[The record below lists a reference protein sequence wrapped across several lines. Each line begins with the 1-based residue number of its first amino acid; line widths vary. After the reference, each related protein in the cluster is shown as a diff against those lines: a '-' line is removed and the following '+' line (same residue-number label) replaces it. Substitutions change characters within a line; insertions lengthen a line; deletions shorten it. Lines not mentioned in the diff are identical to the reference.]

1 MSKPQIAFLGLGLM
15 GLGMARRLLGAGYP
29 VTVFNRSREKAAA
42 LADEGAKLAE
52 SPGDAAK
59 GASFVVSMVADD
71 NASRSMWLSERGAL
85 ATVAKGTV
93 LIEASTLTVEWVREL
108 ATAAMA
114 KGCELLDAP
123 VTGSK
128 SHAAA
133 GELNF
138 LVGGS
143 VEALEKARP
152 VLAVM
157 SRNVI
162 HIGPTGSGALLKLI
176 NNFLCA
182 VQVASVAEAL
192 TLIERSGLDR
202 DKAIEFLTGAAPGSG
217 VIKTVLPRMVS
228 QNFAPNFK
236 LGLMVKDLIYS
247 LKEGELHGMKL
258 ASVESALEI
267 FNEALAAG
275 KADEDFAAV
284 VEPIRNK
291 RLAK

>member
-1 MSKPQIAFLGLGLM
+1 M
-15 GLGMARRLLGAGYP
+15 GAGMARRLLAAGFP
-29 VTVFNRSREKAAA
+29 VTVFNRNREKAAA
-42 LADEGAKLAE
+42 LESEGGKVAA
-52 SPGDAAK
+52 SPCEAAK
-59 GASFVVSMVADD
+59 NAQIVVSMVADD
-71 NASRSMWLSERGAL
+71 QASRAMWLGEQGAL
-85 ATVAKGTV
+85 AGVAHGAV
-93 LIEASTLTVEWVREL
+93 LIESSTLTVDWVREL
-108 ATAAMA
+108 ASAAAA

-128 SHAAA
+128 MHAAA

-143 VEALEKARP
+143 AAALEKARP
-152 VLAVM
+152 VLAAM
-157 SRNVI
+157 SRNVV
-162 HIGPTGSGALLKLI
+162 HVGPTGSGALLKLI

-202 DKAIEFLTGAAPGSG
+202 DKAIEFLTAGAPGSG

-228 QNFAPNFK
+228 QNFTPNFK
-236 LGLMVKDLIYS
+236 LGLMVKDLTYS
-247 LKEGELHGMKL
+247 LKEGERHGMKL
-258 ASVESALEI
+258 VSVESALRA
-267 FNEALAAG
+267 FNEATAAG

-291 RLAK
+291 RQAK